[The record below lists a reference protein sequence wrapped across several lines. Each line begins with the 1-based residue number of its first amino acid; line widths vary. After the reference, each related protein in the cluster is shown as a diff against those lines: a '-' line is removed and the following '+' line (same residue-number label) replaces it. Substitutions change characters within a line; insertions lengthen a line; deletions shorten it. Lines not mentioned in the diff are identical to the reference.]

1 MNLPAR
7 KSAASIFFKFSNSIS
22 VSSSSTLFSV
32 ICSCM
37 VLDRLSYFKGLLWL
51 GVVEKINLEM
61 FIFVRRD

>member
-1 MNLPAR
+1 
-7 KSAASIFFKFSNSIS
+7 
-22 VSSSSTLFSV
+22 
-32 ICSCM
+32 M